1 MSKTSIAC
9 IALYKDKVLI
19 AHRISK
25 GDMAGRW
32 EFPGGKVED
41 NESEE
46 QAVVR
51 EFKEEFNVKVKVGEL
66 IATGEFEH
74 RGEKRHLHAYRIF
87 VPHKGLIFKYKLT
100 EHTEYKWVKFE
111 EIKNLE
117 FVDSDLLIYEKVKEY
132 ANSQNKKIKR

>member
-1 MSKTSIAC
+1 MSKISIAC
-9 IALYKDKVLI
+9 IALYKDKVFI
-19 AHRISK
+19 AHRVPK
-25 GDMAGRW
+25 GDMSSRW

-41 NESEE
+41 GETEN

-51 EFKEEFNVKVKVGEL
+51 EFKEEFNIKVKVGDL

-74 RGEKRHLHAYRIF
+74 RGEKRQLHAYRIF

-111 EIKNLE
+111 EIKNLQ

-132 ANSQNKKIKR
+132 AQRSLKRK